1 MIKRKRHIVQHSR
14 IRKEKVRQISN
25 LHQCKV
31 IFAMVSTRDTY
42 PNFTHVGWKR
52 ATWHTN
58 IIFSSSVHIN
68 MAWFQASSIITIP
81 SALSSTHSSQ
91 HNQTEV
97 IFLQKKNIMYET
109 KKKTRKSYAENMN
122 SHILGKNL
130 FFIKILQHIHHKMKL
145 SSSTFLPSFPTLSKI
160 NSQRHENKKH
170 NDLLPRGGVITITQL
185 E

>member
-109 KKKTRKSYAENMN
+109 KKKNKEKLCRKYEF
-122 SHILGKNL
+122 SHFGQKSLLYQDFTAYSPQDETLQLHISSLFPYTFKN
-130 FFIKILQHIHHKMKL
+130 KQPKTWK
-145 SSSTFLPSFPTLSKI
+145 
-160 NSQRHENKKH
+160 QEA
-170 NDLLPRGGVITITQL
+170 
-185 E
+185 